1 MYDMKPCRALSL
13 TLALCAAA
21 PALAGSYDNTIHH
34 QILSGWKE
42 ADGSHIAALD
52 VTLAPGWKTYWRA
65 PGEAGIPPYFD
76 WSGSENLKSVGFI
89 WPAPEVFESSGY
101 KTIGYKGGVVLPMR
115 LVPQD
120 PSKPIVLRGQ
130 VDLGVC
136 EEICMPVTLPFS
148 ADLPLQG
155 HRDPKIAAAMASRP
169 FNEKEASVRGVD
181 CELEPTSTGLALKAT
196 LAMPPA
202 GMKESS
208 VVEVNNPRIWVEQE
222 APQRNG
228 NTLQVSANLTAIS
241 GGTMMV
247 DRSAITFTVL
257 GSDYAV
263 EINGCD

>member
-1 MYDMKPCRALSL
+1 MKHSRALSL

-21 PALAGSYDNTIHH
+21 PAMAGSYDDTIHH

-42 ADGSHIAALD
+42 SDGSHIAALD
-52 VTLAPGWKTYWRA
+52 VALAPGWKTYWRA

-101 KTIGYKGGVVLPMR
+101 KTIGYKDGLVLPMR

-120 PSKPIVLRGQ
+120 PSKPIILRGQ
-130 VDLGVC
+130 VDMGVC

-169 FNEKEASVRGVD
+169 FSRSEAGVRDVD
-181 CELEPTSTGLALKAT
+181 CDLEPTSAGLTLNAT
-196 LAMPPA
+196 LAMPPS
-202 GMKESS
+202 GTRESS
-208 VVEVNNPRIWVEQE
+208 VVEVNNPRIWVDPAETRR
-222 APQRNG
+222 AG
-228 NTLQVSANLTAIS
+228 NTLHISADLSAIS
-241 GGTMMV
+241 GSSMMI

-263 EINGCD
+263 EVHGCD